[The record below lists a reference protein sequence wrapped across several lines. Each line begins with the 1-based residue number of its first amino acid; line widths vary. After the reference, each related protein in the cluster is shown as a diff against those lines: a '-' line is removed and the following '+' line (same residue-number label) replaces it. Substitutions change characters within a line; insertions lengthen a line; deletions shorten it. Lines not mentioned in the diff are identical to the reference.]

1 MTTAPSNAA
10 PVPAVATTAVA
21 LGTPTTP
28 PVANVPTKP
37 GVAKVAP
44 AGPPALP
51 SHRVRSQQFKS
62 TGVPSSAMNMTPA
75 PEEGSDAIK
84 PLPALSFATGSTPA
98 ASTASNVSMAP
109 PQKVATS
116 KIDEEEAS
124 TLFKQPLFKTA
135 PKDTTIGKDASLPSD
150 STSSSTRAGDD
161 FSIASNIGSKTVPI
175 SMATAGAPNPDDDG
189 DDGNADDSWTKGM
202 IDLLGLLRTL
212 GEATKKME
220 FFECRA
226 ALAEFSKLSPLA
238 KSSPYVLSAIGRCY
252 YELTDQERAR
262 EAFSRLCLEWP
273 FAKLNT
279 ALYSNVLWHLRAK
292 GDLNAFAHQ
301 AIKLEPRNADSWCAM
316 GNAFSLEGDSEN
328 AINAFQRA
336 AQVNPD
342 HAYAYTLAGHEY
354 LSREEYESAR
364 ASFIEAVKVDPRHYR
379 GWYGLGVMHFKMND
393 ISQAKAYFKKAHL
406 IYPKSSVLYAWMG
419 MCEAAIGQARPAV
432 IMLKNAVALSPENTK
447 AKYHLASMLMSVALM
462 DRDLGSQAAFQTNM
476 QAAERHLSQ
485 LKMVIPRSA
494 ALHFLNARILSA
506 QGKSTEA
513 EQEYGVARELDPKIL
528 EHIGEEIVSYDP
540 PEIA

>member
-1 MTTAPSNAA
+1 M
-10 PVPAVATTAVA
+10 
-21 LGTPTTP
+21 
-28 PVANVPTKP
+28 
-37 GVAKVAP
+37 
-44 AGPPALP
+44 
-51 SHRVRSQQFKS
+51 
-62 TGVPSSAMNMTPA
+62 
-75 PEEGSDAIK
+75 
-84 PLPALSFATGSTPA
+84 
-98 ASTASNVSMAP
+98 
-109 PQKVATS
+109 
-116 KIDEEEAS
+116 
-124 TLFKQPLFKTA
+124 FKQPLFKTA
-135 PKDTTIGKDASLPSD
+135 PKDSAIGKDASLPSD
-150 STSSSTRAGDD
+150 SSSSAKADAD
-161 FSIASNIGSKTVPI
+161 FAIASNIEPKKQTAI

-189 DDGNADDSWTKGM
+189 DDENTADSWTKGM
-202 IDLLGLLRTL
+202 AELLGLLRTL

-226 ALAEFSKLSPLA
+226 ALSEFSKLSPLT

-252 YELTDQERAR
+252 YELTDHERAR

-273 FAKLNT
+273 FAKLDT
-279 ALYSNVLWHLRAK
+279 AVYSNVLWHLRAK
-292 GDLNAFAHQ
+292 GDLNAFAHH
-301 AIKLEPRNADSWCAM
+301 AVKLEPRNADSWCAM

-354 LSREEYESAR
+354 LSREEFESAR

-393 ISQAKAYFKKAHL
+393 VSQAKAYFKKAHL
-406 IYPKSSVLYAWMG
+406 IYPKSSVLFAWMG
-419 MCEAAIGQARPAV
+419 MCEAAIGQARQAV
-432 IMLKNAVALSPENTK
+432 IMLKNAVALGPENTK

-462 DRDLGSQAAFQTNM
+462 DREMGSQAAFQTNM
-476 QAAERHLSQ
+476 QAAERLLSQ

-506 QGKSTEA
+506 QGKATEA